1 MDSTPPQQTVEDEL
15 QNKQSQ
21 NTETHTS
28 ETSSQNVSS
37 TKTQYFRIGDDFH
50 LKEFGHLSDKRE
62 RNGQG
67 KRTNIRSAAK
77 SGRYLYACTNQGKRF
92 GFRRYHPCRSAV
104 SKNIEI
110 KRKSNFYLFSGY
122 PRKSKTK
129 ENGEYFGF
137 CRRRQWFHGSQSTN
151 D

>member
-77 SGRYLYACTNQGKRF
+77 SGRYLYACTNQGKKRF

-104 SKNIEI
+104 SKIQ
-110 KRKSNFYLFSGY
+110 R
-122 PRKSKTK
+122 
-129 ENGEYFGF
+129 
-137 CRRRQWFHGSQSTN
+137 
-151 D
+151 

>member
-62 RNGQG
+62 RNGRAKAYKYTQCC
-67 KRTNIRSAAK
+67 K
-77 SGRYLYACTNQGKRF
+77 SGEIFMLVQIRGKRF

-104 SKNIEI
+104 FQKYRDKKE
-110 KRKSNFYLFSGY
+110 KQFLFILRISA
-122 PRKSKTK
+122 KSKTK
-129 ENGEYFGF
+129 RKWRIF
-137 CRRRQWFHGSQSTN
+137 WFWS
-151 D
+151 